1 MFGLYKAPRSFRD
14 GSLFEAPKLNDTY
27 KKVLFQHS
35 ISRINKIIEND
46 TFEDSSSVYER
57 FFLDCEDQIR
67 VVARG
72 IKKEIF
78 DRTNVI
84 NAAKMFLE
92 NRSSKLIF
100 DFPIK
105 DETERN
111 EICTSEFMR
120 SIVDMT
126 NNTDQLSINFYQ
138 KKKNAVF
145 LGDLPSVSLG
155 DDRMYRCRS
164 FNKGGEYT
172 THANADVNFY
182 DPDKV
187 KELTKT
193 IDNALKKEN
202 KLD

>member
-1 MFGLYKAPRSFRD
+1 MFGLYKAPRSFQD
-14 GSLFEAPKLNDTY
+14 GSLFEAPKLGDTY

-72 IKKEIF
+72 IKKDIF
-78 DRTNVI
+78 DRANVI
-84 NAAKMFLE
+84 NAAKIFLE
-92 NRSSKLIF
+92 NRSSKLTF
-100 DFPIK
+100 DLPIK
-105 DETERN
+105 DKSERN
-111 EICTSEFMR
+111 KIYASEFIR
-120 SIVDMT
+120 SIMDMT
-126 NNTDQLSINFYQ
+126 NNTDQVAINFY
-138 KKKNAVF
+138 KKKNNAIF

-164 FNKGGEYT
+164 YNKHGEYS
-172 THANADVNFY
+172 THANADVNFF

-187 KELTKT
+187 RKLGKT
-193 IDNALKKEN
+193 IDDALKKEN